1 MGSYSVQPMIA
12 HTWPAARNAW
22 TWLLGESRSAVIAGG
37 TSTWLT
43 RTLKLSMPRRAASA
57 TAIAF
62 AGAVVSKP
70 TAKNTTCRS
79 GFARA
84 ILSASSGL

>member
-1 MGSYSVQPMIA
+1 MEK
-12 HTWPAARNAW
+12 
-22 TWLLGESRSAVIAGG
+22 LLSPSRLACH
-37 TSTWLT
+37 
-43 RTLKLSMPRRAASA
+43 

-79 GFARA
+79 GFACA
-84 ILSASSGL
+84 IFTASSGEYTIRTSAPCARASNRSGLRSRHS

>member
-1 MGSYSVQPMIA
+1 
-12 HTWPAARNAW
+12 
-22 TWLLGESRSAVIAGG
+22 
-37 TSTWLT
+37 
-43 RTLKLSMPRRAASA
+43 LSIPRRAASA

-70 TAKNTTCRS
+70 TAKNTTCFA

-84 ILSASSGL
+84 ILRASSGL